1 MKKKQ
6 ILKKVT
12 KTVSAFLCST
22 LILSGMFS
30 FQIRAEDTAAEA
42 GRIEV
47 AGNVY
52 EFGKDS
58 SYEIHKQDPVS
69 TAQDGETYGSF
80 SITGSISDVSENK
93 GVPAYHLS
101 DGNLDIFY
109 NYGDELLSADE
120 DEWHLVEDKGKT
132 IGEAKLKSRIGKGT
146 VLVQT
151 SKDRETWFN
160 AKELN
165 NAFSNFPI
173 QTESIYTTTDVE
185 LNNGSFYR
193 ILVAYETGIRTGERP
208 WIIPDKFDYKKYA
221 EVYEF
226 YAFNDSG
233 EAALTDSSP
242 TYSLGTKQKVKNF
255 QGYSGTSPIEKGDLH
270 YGWDLGNFF
279 VSGYTDQVSDSAGNP
294 VFLKTVGDKV
304 TLWFKLNENIDALQ
318 GKSNLKITAHPDGYD
333 QYFETPKM
341 NFGKGALIVRS
352 IDHNNT
358 VADQEIYTDYLA
370 ANTLAGADTNN

>member
-173 QTESIYTTTDVE
+173 QTESIY
-185 LNNGSFYR
+185 L
-193 ILVAYETGIRTGERP
+193 
-208 WIIPDKFDYKKYA
+208 
-221 EVYEF
+221 
-226 YAFNDSG
+226 
-233 EAALTDSSP
+233 
-242 TYSLGTKQKVKNF
+242 
-255 QGYSGTSPIEKGDLH
+255 
-270 YGWDLGNFF
+270 
-279 VSGYTDQVSDSAGNP
+279 
-294 VFLKTVGDKV
+294 
-304 TLWFKLNENIDALQ
+304 
-318 GKSNLKITAHPDGYD
+318 
-333 QYFETPKM
+333 
-341 NFGKGALIVRS
+341 
-352 IDHNNT
+352 
-358 VADQEIYTDYLA
+358 
-370 ANTLAGADTNN
+370 